1 MVYPK
6 KNQNL
11 NHTPSTKKPV
21 NTLVVKSVS
30 FSYPPLESPKG
41 TAFLSQNR
49 QFQWTNTGNV
59 IYPIIPAY
67 AATLLQSKG
76 LKIYWDDAIA
86 QKLTYQQW
94 IDQLV
99 KNKPDLVVI
108 ETKTPVIKKHW
119 EIINQIKQES
129 LKIKNYKLKIVLMG
143 DHVTALPQESIDNCP
158 VDYVLIGGHYDFL
171 LNELIELINSGRS
184 PKNKIYKLQKPI
196 NLNILPII
204 DRKLTHWQLYA
215 NNNTNYKYK
224 PGSYIMSGRD
234 CWWGRCTFCSW
245 TTLFPG
251 NNFHS
256 FSVDHTIKEIENLV
270 NNFGVKEIFDD
281 SGTLPVGKWLNDL
294 CSQLINRGLNKKVVL
309 GCNMRFGVLSQK
321 EYNLMKKA
329 GFRFILYGL
338 ESANQKTLDFIN
350 KNEKTSSALKT
361 LIMAK
366 KAKLEPHVTVMIGY
380 PKETLKQATKTL
392 NLARYIF
399 QNNLADSLQATILI
413 PYPGTPL
420 FQYCQKNNLLLTT
433 NWDDYDMRA
442 PIIKSPIPPKKQI
455 ELVQNLFKGVITPK
469 FIFKKIIS
477 IRSFADIKH
486 LFNYAFKYFKKLK
499 DFS

>member
-143 DHVTALPQESIDNCP
+143 DHVTALPQN
-158 VDYVLIGGHYDFL
+158 
-171 LNELIELINSGRS
+171 
-184 PKNKIYKLQKPI
+184 
-196 NLNILPII
+196 
-204 DRKLTHWQLYA
+204 
-215 NNNTNYKYK
+215 
-224 PGSYIMSGRD
+224 
-234 CWWGRCTFCSW
+234 
-245 TTLFPG
+245 
-251 NNFHS
+251 
-256 FSVDHTIKEIENLV
+256 
-270 NNFGVKEIFDD
+270 
-281 SGTLPVGKWLNDL
+281 
-294 CSQLINRGLNKKVVL
+294 QLIIV
-309 GCNMRFGVLSQK
+309 Q
-321 EYNLMKKA
+321 
-329 GFRFILYGL
+329 
-338 ESANQKTLDFIN
+338 
-350 KNEKTSSALKT
+350 
-361 LIMAK
+361 LIM
-366 KAKLEPHVTVMIGY
+366 Y
-380 PKETLKQATKTL
+380 
-392 NLARYIF
+392 
-399 QNNLADSLQATILI
+399 
-413 PYPGTPL
+413 
-420 FQYCQKNNLLLTT
+420 
-433 NWDDYDMRA
+433 
-442 PIIKSPIPPKKQI
+442 
-455 ELVQNLFKGVITPK
+455 
-469 FIFKKIIS
+469 
-477 IRSFADIKH
+477 
-486 LFNYAFKYFKKLK
+486 
-499 DFS
+499 

>member
-1 MVYPK
+1 M
-6 KNQNL
+6 
-11 NHTPSTKKPV
+11 
-21 NTLVVKSVS
+21 VKSVS

-76 LKIYWDDAIA
+76 LKIFWDDAIA

-108 ETKTPVIKKHW
+108 ESKTPVIKRHW
-119 EIINQIKQES
+119 QIVNDLRQKSLEIRNWD
-129 LKIKNYKLKIVLMG
+129 LVIVLMG
-143 DHVTALPQESIDNCP
+143 DHVTALPQESLDNCKA
-158 VDYVLIGGHYDFL
+158 DYILIGGHYDFL
-171 LNELIELINSGRS
+171 LNELIELINSGHA

-204 DRKLTHWQLYA
+204 DRKLTQWQLYA
-215 NNNTNYKYK
+215 YNNTNYKYK

-251 NNFHS
+251 KNFHS

-281 SGTLPVGKWLNDL
+281 SGTLPIGKWLNDL
-294 CSQLINRGLNKKVVL
+294 CNQLISRGLNKKVVL

-321 EYNLMKKA
+321 EYDLMKKA

-338 ESANQKTLDFIN
+338 ESANQTTLDFVN
-350 KNEKTSSALKT
+350 KNEKTSYALKT
-361 LIMAK
+361 LQTAK
-366 KAKLEPHVTVMIGY
+366 KSKLEPHVTAMIGY
-380 PKETLKQATKTL
+380 PHETLKQATKTL

-420 FQYCQKNNLLLTT
+420 FNYCQINNLLLTT
-433 NWDDYDMRA
+433 NWEDYDMRT
-442 PIIKSPIPPKKQI
+442 PIIKSPIPPKKQL

-469 FIFKKIIS
+469 FVIKKIIS
-477 IRSFADIKH
+477 IRSFDDIKH
-486 LFNYAFKYFKKLK
+486 LANYAFKYFKKLK

>member
-1 MVYPK
+1 M
-6 KNQNL
+6 
-11 NHTPSTKKPV
+11 
-21 NTLVVKSVS
+21 VKSVS

-204 DRKLTHWQLYA
+204 DRKLTQWQLYA
-215 NNNTNYKYK
+215 YNNT
-224 PGSYIMSGRD
+224 
-234 CWWGRCTFCSW
+234 
-245 TTLFPG
+245 
-251 NNFHS
+251 
-256 FSVDHTIKEIENLV
+256 
-270 NNFGVKEIFDD
+270 
-281 SGTLPVGKWLNDL
+281 
-294 CSQLINRGLNKKVVL
+294 
-309 GCNMRFGVLSQK
+309 
-321 EYNLMKKA
+321 
-329 GFRFILYGL
+329 
-338 ESANQKTLDFIN
+338 
-350 KNEKTSSALKT
+350 
-361 LIMAK
+361 
-366 KAKLEPHVTVMIGY
+366 
-380 PKETLKQATKTL
+380 
-392 NLARYIF
+392 
-399 QNNLADSLQATILI
+399 
-413 PYPGTPL
+413 
-420 FQYCQKNNLLLTT
+420 
-433 NWDDYDMRA
+433 
-442 PIIKSPIPPKKQI
+442 
-455 ELVQNLFKGVITPK
+455 
-469 FIFKKIIS
+469 
-477 IRSFADIKH
+477 
-486 LFNYAFKYFKKLK
+486 
-499 DFS
+499 